1 MRFDRLTTLLVA
13 TLAPTGRTGGFA
25 RGPMRHRPIR
35 NADGGG
41 NTSGNTTTQTTGAKA
56 DAGNGGGNTGNT
68 GDGER
73 AFSQAD
79 VDRIVQ
85 RRVAKAEKDN
95 ADLKARLDAIEA
107 ERTQAAEKTKTEGDA
122 KDNADAAKWKRELER
137 SAKERDDAK
146 ALAGKERE
154 ARHGLLVDHAVTRA
168 LVGVV
173 FVGDD
178 AAELVESRLRAF
190 MKIEQEGDKEVVY
203 LVDGKEEIAATD
215 REKIGA
221 WLRKRWPSQ
230 IKAAGGT
237 GANHG
242 RGQGG
247 AAEDISNLTPA
258 QKIAR
263 SQKPQ

>member
-13 TLAPTGRTGGFA
+13 SLAPTGRTGGYT
-25 RGPMRHRPIR
+25 RGPSHHRPIR
-35 NADGGG
+35 NADGNGG
-41 NTSGNTTTQTTGAKA
+41 TSGNTTTQTTGAKT
-56 DAGNGGGNTGNT
+56 DTGNGGGNTDT
-68 GDGER
+68 AER
-73 AFSQAD
+73 TFTQAD
-79 VDRIVQ
+79 LDRIIA
-85 RRVAKAEKDN
+85 REKSKAAKEA

-107 ERTQAAEKTKTEGDA
+107 ERAQAAEKSKAEGDA
-122 KDNADAAKWKRELER
+122 KDNAEAAKWKRELER

-146 ALAGKERE
+146 ALASKERE
-154 ARHGLLVDHAVTRA
+154 ARHGLLIDHAVTRA

-173 FVGDD
+173 FVGND

-190 MKIEQEGDKEVVY
+190 MKIEQEGDREVVY

-215 REKIGA
+215 REKIAA

-230 IKAAGGT
+230 IRAAGGT

-247 AAEDISNLTPA
+247 GASDDDKNLTPA

-263 SQKPQ
+263 SQQKQ

>member
-1 MRFDRLTTLLVA
+1 MRLDRLTTLLVA
-13 TLAPTGRTGGFA
+13 SLAPTGRTGSYT
-25 RGPMRHRPIR
+25 RGPMRHRPVR

-41 NTSGNTTTQTTGAKA
+41 ATSGNTTTQTTGAKTEG
-56 DAGNGGGNTGNT
+56 GNGGGVGNADT
-68 GDGER
+68 AER
-73 AFSQAD
+73 TFTQAD
-79 VDRIVQ
+79 LDRIVA
-85 RRVAKAEKDN
+85 REKGKAAKEA
-95 ADLKARLDAIEA
+95 ADLRARLDAIEA
-107 ERTQAAEKTKTEGDA
+107 ERTQAAEKTKAEGDA
-122 KDNADAAKWKRELER
+122 KDSAEAAKWKRELER

-154 ARHGLLVDHAVTRA
+154 ARHGLLIDHAVSRA
-168 LVGVV
+168 LVGVA

-190 MKIEQEGDKEVVY
+190 MKIELEGDREVVY
-203 LVDGKEEIAATD
+203 LVDGKEEIAASE
-215 REKIGA
+215 REKIAA

-242 RGQGG
+242 RGNGG
-247 AAEDISNLTPA
+247 TAEDTSNLTPA

-263 SQKPQ
+263 SQQKQ